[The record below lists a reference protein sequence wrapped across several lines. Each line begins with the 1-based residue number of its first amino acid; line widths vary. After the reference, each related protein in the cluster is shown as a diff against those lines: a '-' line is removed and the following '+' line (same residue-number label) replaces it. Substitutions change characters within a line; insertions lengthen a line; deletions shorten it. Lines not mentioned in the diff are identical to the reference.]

1 MLVKLAYAMQ
11 RLKKYQKKILSWSA
25 KSVILPGTNCI
36 KSSIRKLMLEMPSR
50 SSFQYIGFYEPKG
63 FRACESMQ
71 LKLVTNWRSLI
82 KNQLIQS
89 DSALNVADKKLSKN
103 NDYLMR
109 LYIQVIQ
116 TETSCTSC
124 PIRLKQS
131 TKFVG
136 RSGCMNSCSP
146 VFDKL

>member
-1 MLVKLAYAMQ
+1 MPCKDWQNIKKTFCHDQQKLSLYQVQTESNRLSESSCWRCRVVVASNIYAF
-11 RLKKYQKKILSWSA
+11 
-25 KSVILPGTNCI
+25 KSD
-36 KSSIRKLMLEMPSR
+36 
-50 SSFQYIGFYEPKG
+50 PKG

-71 LKLVTNWRSLI
+71 LRLVTNWRSLI

-109 LYIQVIQ
+109 PYSQVIQ
-116 TETSCTSC
+116 TETSWTSC
-124 PIRLKQS
+124 SIRLKQS